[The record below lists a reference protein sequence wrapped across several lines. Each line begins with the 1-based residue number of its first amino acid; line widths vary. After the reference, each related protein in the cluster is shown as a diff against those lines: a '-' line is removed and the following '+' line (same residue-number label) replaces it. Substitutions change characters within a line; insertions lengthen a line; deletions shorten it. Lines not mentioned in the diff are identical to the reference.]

1 MRLYLSCENLYKTE
15 RIDIKA
21 NPCSQCGIFLF
32 GYIKGICLFELVILQ
47 DTIRALQRNCN
58 IPYQIEVLDTKRGYV
73 GDCDILFD
81 MREEVYNTF
90 LKAIMVYRAQSK

>member
-1 MRLYLSCENLYKTE
+1 MKNLYKTE
-15 RIDIKA
+15 RINIKA
-21 NPCSQCGIFLF
+21 NPCSQRGIFLF
-32 GYIKGICLFELVILQ
+32 GHIKGICLFELVILQ

-58 IPYQIEVLDTKRGYV
+58 IEVLDTKRGYV

-90 LKAIMVYRAQSK
+90 LKAIMVYQAQSK